1 MHGKPRFHWNKVHN
15 PKQGM
20 KFKQG
25 ILMGYETR
33 FWIQSEGQIS
43 SIPCLCPSKNFEE
56 CEQVSITPCAFEVSS
71 SCVSFHVWCMR
82 FVLQFCCWMWILIN
96 VRILLSSVSCYK
108 GEEHNE
114 CSIRMWNGLPLKY
127 AKLK

>member
-1 MHGKPRFHWNKVHN
+1 MHN

-43 SIPCLCPSKNFEE
+43 SIPCLCPSKNFDK
-56 CEQVSITPCAFEVSS
+56 CEQVWPHVHLKFQA
-71 SCVSFHVWCMR
+71 HVWAFMFGVWGLCYD
-82 FVLQFCCWMWILIN
+82 FVVECE
-96 VRILLSSVSCYK
+96 LS
-108 GEEHNE
+108 
-114 CSIRMWNGLPLKY
+114 CSYVNFNKC
-127 AKLK
+127 